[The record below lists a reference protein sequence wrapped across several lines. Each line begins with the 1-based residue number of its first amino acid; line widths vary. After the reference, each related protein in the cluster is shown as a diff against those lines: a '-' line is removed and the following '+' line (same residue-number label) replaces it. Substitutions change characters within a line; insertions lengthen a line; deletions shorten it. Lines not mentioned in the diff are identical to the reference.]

1 MASFLIRRV
10 ALLVPVIFVISLLTF
25 GSGHLAPGGPFDRAG
40 MGRELPQTLIENLNR
55 KFHLDE
61 PVWKQYLI
69 YMGNFLHGDLGPSY
83 QYNGESVS
91 ELLFYPSQPGAPFWQ
106 SRFGRSAEL
115 GLISF
120 VIACLVGIPL
130 GVISAVRQN
139 TWVDYVALVFATA
152 GITIPSFV
160 VALFFM
166 VIFGV
171 DLHWFPVV
179 TTDYGDWHAWVL
191 PAVTLSLALLAFLAR
206 LTRASMLESLRQDY
220 IRTARAKGL
229 RWRVVV
235 LRHAL
240 RNSLVPVT
248 TVLGP
253 ALAGLVTGS
262 FIIEYVFSFP
272 GMGQFFVLGVTAR
285 DYSMVMGVTL
295 FYAVLISCAN
305 LLVDVTYAVLDP
317 RIRVG

>member
-1 MASFLIRRV
+1 MVSFLIRRLG
-10 ALLVPVIFVISLLTF
+10 LLVPVIFVISLLTF
-25 GSGHLAPGGPFDRAG
+25 GSGHLAPGGPFDRVG
-40 MGRELPQTLIENLNR
+40 LGRELPAPVIENLNR

-69 YMGNFLHGDLGPSY
+69 YMGNFLQGDLGPSY
-83 QYNGESVS
+83 QYKGESVS
-91 ELLFYPSQPGAPFWQ
+91 KLLFSPSQPGAPFWQ
-106 SRFGRSAEL
+106 SRFGHSAEL
-115 GLISF
+115 GLIAF

-139 TWVDYVALVFATA
+139 TWIDYVALLIATA

-160 VALFFM
+160 VAIFLM

-179 TTDYGDWHAWVL
+179 TVNYSDWHAWVL
-191 PAVTLSLALLAFLAR
+191 PAFTLSLALLAFLAR

-229 RWRVVV
+229 RWQVVV
-235 LRHAL
+235 LKHAL
-240 RNSLVPVT
+240 RNSLIPVT

-272 GMGQFFVLGVTAR
+272 GMGQFFVQGVTAR

-295 FYAVLISCAN
+295 FYAILISCAN
-305 LLVDVTYAVLDP
+305 LLVDLTYAVLDP
-317 RIRVG
+317 RIKVS

>member
-1 MASFLIRRV
+1 MVAFLIRRL
-10 ALLVPVIFVISLLTF
+10 ALLIPVVFVISLLTF

-40 MGRELPQTLIENLNR
+40 LGRELPQPVIDNLNR
-55 KFHLDE
+55 QFHLDD
-61 PVWKQYLI
+61 PIWQQYLI
-69 YMGNFLHGDLGPSY
+69 YMGNFLRGDLGPSY
-83 QYNGESVS
+83 QFHGDSVS
-91 ELLFYPSQPGAPFWQ
+91 KLLFYPSSPGAPFWE

-115 GLISF
+115 GLIAF
-120 VIACLVGIPL
+120 VIACVVGIPL
-130 GVISAVRQN
+130 GVISAIRQN
-139 TWVDYVALVFATA
+139 TWVDYLALVFATA
-152 GITIPSFV
+152 GITIPSFIV
-160 VALFFM
+160 GLFFM
-166 VIFGV
+166 VLFGV

-179 TTDYGDWHAWVL
+179 TTNYGDWHAWVL
-191 PAVTLSLALLAFLAR
+191 PSVTLSLALLAFLAR

-240 RNSLVPVT
+240 RNSLIPVT

-272 GMGQFFVLGVTAR
+272 GMGQFFVQGVTAR

-295 FYAVLISCAN
+295 FYAILISCAN

-317 RIRVG
+317 RIKVG

>member
-1 MASFLIRRV
+1 MLSFLIRRF
-10 ALLVPVIFVISLLTF
+10 ALLVPVVFVISLLTF

-40 MGRELPQTLIENLNR
+40 LGRELPQPVIDNLNR
-55 KFHLDE
+55 QFHLDD
-61 PVWKQYLI
+61 PVWQQYLI
-69 YMGNFLHGDLGPSY
+69 YMGNFLRGDLGPSY
-83 QYNGESVS
+83 QFRGESVS
-91 ELLFYPSQPGAPFWQ
+91 KLLFYPSQPGAPFWE

-120 VIACLVGIPL
+120 VIACVIGVPL
-130 GVISAVRQN
+130 GVLSAIRQN
-139 TWVDYVALVFATA
+139 TWVDYLALVFATA
-152 GITIPSFV
+152 GITIPSFIIG
-160 VALFFM
+160 LFLM
-166 VIFGV
+166 VLFGV

-179 TTDYGDWHAWVL
+179 TANYGDWHAWVL
-191 PAVTLSLALLAFLAR
+191 PSVTLSLALLAFLAR

-240 RNSLVPVT
+240 RNSLIPVT

-272 GMGQFFVLGVTAR
+272 GMGQFFVVGVTAR

-295 FYAVLISCAN
+295 FYAILISCAN
-305 LLVDVTYAVLDP
+305 LLVDVTYAILDP
-317 RIRVG
+317 RIKVG

>member
-1 MASFLIRRV
+1 MVSFLIRRIG
-10 ALLVPVIFVISLLTF
+10 LLMPVILIISLLTF
-25 GSGHLAPGGPFDRAG
+25 GSGHMAPGGPFDQAG
-40 MGRELPQTLIENLNR
+40 LGRELPQSVIDNLNR

-61 PVWKQYLI
+61 PIWKQYLI
-69 YMGNFLHGDLGPSY
+69 YMGNFLQGDLGPSY
-83 QYNGESVS
+83 LYKGESVS
-91 ELLFYPSQPGAPFWQ
+91 KLLFAPTQPGAPFWQ

-115 GLISF
+115 GLIAF
-120 VIACLVGIPL
+120 VIACVVGIPL

-139 TWVDYVALVFATA
+139 TLIDYVALFVATA

-160 VALFFM
+160 IALFLM

-171 DLHWFPVV
+171 DLHWFPVI
-179 TTDYGDWHAWVL
+179 TADYADWHAWVL

-235 LRHAL
+235 LKHAL
-240 RNSLVPVT
+240 RNSLIPVT

-272 GMGQFFVLGVTAR
+272 GMGQFFVAGVSAR

-295 FYAVLISCAN
+295 FYAILISCAN

-317 RIRVG
+317 RIKVS